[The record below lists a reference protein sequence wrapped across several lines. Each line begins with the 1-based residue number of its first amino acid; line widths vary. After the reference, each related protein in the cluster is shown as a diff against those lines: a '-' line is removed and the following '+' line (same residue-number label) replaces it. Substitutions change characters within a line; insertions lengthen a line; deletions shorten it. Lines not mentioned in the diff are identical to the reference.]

1 MDYQIKANE
10 WKKSPLLSEKEKQE
24 LDTMSENDLQEAF
37 YTNLTFGTGGMRGIM
52 GVGTNRMNVITI
64 TKATLGFARY
74 LLNNEENAKERGVVI
89 AHDNRF
95 NHNEFQIAA
104 ANVLTSL
111 GIKVYLF
118 DALRPTPELSFAVR
132 FLNACGG
139 INITASHNPKQ
150 YNGYKIYNSEG
161 NQLILEQSNI
171 VMDEISKIKNEHE
184 INIIPNNELI
194 ITLDSKVDE
203 AYYQMVMETSLR
215 KEMKKDNI
223 TIVYTP
229 QHGTGYVP
237 VTTVLNRL
245 GYKLIEV
252 KEQCEPRGDFINT
265 KSPNPEEKGAYELAI
280 EYARKHNAD
289 MICCTDPDCDRIGI
303 VLFDK
308 ENNPVYMTGN
318 QTGAI
323 LINYLLSTRK
333 ELKILPENGIMYNTI
348 VSSPLGAKVA
358 SLYGVETEQ
367 TLTGFKYIGDKIARA
382 IENNGKVFQIGYE
395 ESYGYLINSDVRDK
409 DGVQSVLLICEMA
422 SYYKHQGKT
431 LLEVYEEIQEKLGYH
446 IETQY
451 SYVAEGMSGVQKIK
465 DLMASLR
472 ESKISNIAG
481 EDVVINEDYVSLT
494 KVDHGVTLP
503 LDYEQSDVL
512 RYVFE
517 DGSFVAIRPSGTE
530 PKVKFYF
537 ALSGKTYNDALNR
550 HDKVKKYII
559 DLISK

>member
-1 MDYQIKANE
+1 MDYLIKANE

-95 NHNEFQIAA
+95 NHNEFQLAA

-132 FLNACGG
+132 YLNACGG

-150 YNGYKIYNSEG
+150 YNGDKIYNSEG

-184 INIIPNNELI
+184 INIIPNNELLE
-194 ITLDSKVDE
+194 TLDSKVDE

-280 EYARKHNAD
+280 DYARKHNAD

-333 ELKILPENGIMYNTI
+333 ELGILPENGIMYNTI

-395 ESYGYLINSDVRDK
+395 ESYGYLINADVRDK

-503 LDYEQSDVL
+503 LNYEQSDVL

-537 ALSGKTYNDALNR
+537 AVCGKTQQAAQER
-550 HDKVKKYII
+550 HDKVKQFVI
-559 DLISK
+559 DLIK